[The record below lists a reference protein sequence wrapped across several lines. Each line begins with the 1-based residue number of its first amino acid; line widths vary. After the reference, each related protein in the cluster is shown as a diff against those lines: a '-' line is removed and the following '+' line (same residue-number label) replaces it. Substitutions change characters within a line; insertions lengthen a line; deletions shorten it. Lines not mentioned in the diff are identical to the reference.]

1 MKNKVAVTGFSGV
14 VLAFV
19 VCCTIAVQSLC
30 GCNTS
35 TPKAASNVATVPVMT
50 AETAPTCCPAN
61 ANAEISE
68 AEYGKLVEMVQ
79 GYPELADAAAEAL
92 WADFN
97 VTRNEYVAIWR
108 QWRTLCQ
115 QTGHNKRMLLHEI
128 ITADPDGWAA
138 RVDRESAD
146 APITSPAPIP
156 VEKTE

>member
-1 MKNKVAVTGFSGV
+1 MPSPANHFTSLRRTRNSSGLMRPMPAARQMNV
-14 VLAFV
+14 VRSR
-19 VCCTIAVQSLC
+19 Q
-30 GCNTS
+30 
-35 TPKAASNVATVPVMT
+35 K
-50 AETAPTCCPAN
+50 AN